1 MVNLTRQVKLD
12 AIYLRNQPSVEMELC
27 EFMRMSSRQL
37 LLKAKHQKKIK
48 HNLVV
53 LALAIFIAELGLIIF
68 GITIPYE
75 SLLLGAP
82 LVAGTLIAG
91 ELFGVTKNQLISE
104 LEKARH
110 TNFEASQSTEPVER

>member
-1 MVNLTRQVKLD
+1 
-12 AIYLRNQPSVEMELC
+12 
-27 EFMRMSSRQL
+27 SRQL

-48 HNLVV
+48 QNLVV
-53 LALAIFIAELGLIIF
+53 LVLAIFIAELGLIIF

-104 LEKARH
+104 LEKAIH
-110 TNFEASQSTEPVER
+110 NNSEASQSTEPVER